1 MRDASGQIR
10 ARLASD
16 KLGPRLNFYRASG
29 KPTAFLES
37 DRFGIGSVAP
47 HGGVYMS
54 TDSKTAKVL
63 IQSGEGKPVIELAA
77 DSEGASA
84 VLQGKTER
92 EHLLAAVG
100 NSGPGL
106 EILDQQGFKTQ
117 LGVAKLKTIRTGES
131 RTTSAASW

>member
-1 MRDASGQIR
+1 
-10 ARLASD
+10 
-16 KLGPRLNFYRASG
+16 
-29 KPTAFLES
+29 
-37 DRFGIGSVAP
+37 
-47 HGGVYMS
+47 MS
-54 TDSKTAKVL
+54 TDSKKAEVL

-84 VLQGKTER
+84 LLQGKTER

-106 EILDQQGFKTQ
+106 EILDQQGFETQ

-131 RTTSAASW
+131 RTTSAASLVMYGSDQNVIWSAP